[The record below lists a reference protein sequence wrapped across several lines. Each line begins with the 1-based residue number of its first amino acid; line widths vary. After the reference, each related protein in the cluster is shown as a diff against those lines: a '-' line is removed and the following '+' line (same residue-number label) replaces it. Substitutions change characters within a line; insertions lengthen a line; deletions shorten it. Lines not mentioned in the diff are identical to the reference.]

1 MNKNRIRIT
10 ENELKQIVAESVKK
24 VLKEEFY
31 DFDADN
37 DDLSQFDSIK
47 GQGDYLRGEFDFASE
62 GDFEDKLINQ
72 IKGSQNDLKKR
83 QQKKQME
90 YLSSIISNLT
100 DLEYDFICYA
110 FDEGNGHGEDD
121 FYIDWAI
128 KAWNENSIPQRNDGQ
143 KIVNSII
150 NKGFASIYKD
160 KDGTPILSL
169 PRGISSIIDAEHNY
183 WANPGE
189 FKPIRKRKF

>member
-1 MNKNRIRIT
+1 MKIKIT
-10 ENELKQIVAESVKK
+10 ESKLKQIVAESVKK
-24 VLKEEFY
+24 VLGEEFHN
-31 DFDADN
+31 FDVDN

-47 GQGDYLRGEFDFASE
+47 GQGDYLKGEFDFASE

-72 IKGSQNDLKKR
+72 IKDNQNDLKNR

-90 YLSSIISNLT
+90 YLSSFISNLT
-100 DLEYDFICYA
+100 NLEYDFICYA

-121 FYIDWAI
+121 FYINWAI
-128 KAWNENSIPQRNDGQ
+128 KDWNENSIPQRNDGQ

-160 KDGTPILSL
+160 KYGNPILSL

-183 WANPGE
+183 WTKPGE
-189 FKPIRKRKF
+189 FKPIRKK